1 MTVREQKADPRRSQ
15 RVVSKCRNEVQMV
28 GERWWMN
35 WYLFPFHT
43 RLMLS
48 ISSIFRTEMYSSI
61 HAKSLN
67 QNTRTKECPIY
78 SIHLSSCLSLCL
90 SVCHHHLHV
99 MFFLSTHSI
108 HVVTSR
114 TSEMLHHNTT
124 QQPMFAADTHALK
137 HTQSQVLHV
146 GVEPNLET
154 LRNFSFTVMSP
165 LILWST
171 SSSGARS
178 NGSIEISRG

>member
-90 SVCHHHLHV
+90 SVCFSFQHTLL
-99 MFFLSTHSI
+99 MLSPREQVRCCI
-108 HVVTSR
+108 
-114 TSEMLHHNTT
+114 TT
-124 QQPMFAADTHALK
+124 QQPMLAADTHALK